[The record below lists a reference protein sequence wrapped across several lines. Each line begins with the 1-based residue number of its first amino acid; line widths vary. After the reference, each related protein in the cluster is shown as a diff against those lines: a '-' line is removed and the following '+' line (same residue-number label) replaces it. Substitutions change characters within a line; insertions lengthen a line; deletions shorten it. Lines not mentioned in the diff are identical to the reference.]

1 MDAFSGFYRPGNIF
15 ETGIYAWTDMD
26 LAYTYRGLEMFDGEM
41 AMTIGS
47 RNVFDREPQ
56 RSPEFMGV
64 VGGLQDV
71 MGRILYARLI
81 YDFLIRKSA
90 STKRAPSGAL
100 FAFGRAY
107 R

>member
-1 MDAFSGFYRPGNIF
+1 MDFFSGFYRPGNIF
-15 ETGIYAWTDMD
+15 DTGIYAWTDMD
-26 LAYTYRGLEMFDGEM
+26 IAYTYRGLEMFDGEM

-71 MGRILYARLI
+71 MGRILYARV
-81 YDFLIRKSA
+81 
-90 STKRAPSGAL
+90 
-100 FAFGRAY
+100 AY
-107 R
+107 TF